1 MIRLENISKVY
12 GNQHALHEVSV
23 NVEDGE
29 FVFLIGPSGSGK
41 TTLLR
46 LLIKDLL
53 PTAGDIFIGD
63 WNLKTLKNSQIHL
76 LRRHVGTVFQ
86 DGKLVMDRTVFE
98 NIALGLEILGKH
110 GGMIEKDVHDVM
122 ALVGL
127 ENFDDKFPLQ
137 LSAGELQRTAI
148 ARAIIG
154 GPKILLADEPTGN
167 LDPETGEEIMGI
179 LEEIQK
185 LGTTV
190 IVSTHNT
197 TIVDDMKKRTITLSE
212 GKLVSDELK
221 GKYRYEKK
229 HEKKRKDDKMKEA
242 HAKKDT

>member
-1 MIRLENISKVY
+1 
-12 GNQHALHEVSV
+12 
-23 NVEDGE
+23 
-29 FVFLIGPSGSGK
+29 
-41 TTLLR
+41 
-46 LLIKDLL
+46 
-53 PTAGDIFIGD
+53 
-63 WNLKTLKNSQIHL
+63 
-76 LRRHVGTVFQ
+76 VFQ

-98 NIALGLEILGKH
+98 NIALSLEILGKH
-110 GGMIEKDVHDVM
+110 GTLIEKDVHDIM

-127 ENFDDKFPLQ
+127 EHFDDKFPLQ

-167 LDPETGEEIMGI
+167 LDPKTGEEIMRI

-212 GKLVSDELK
+212 GKIVSDEQK
-221 GKYRYEKK
+221 GRYLYEKK
-229 HEKKRKDDKMKEA
+229 HEKKRMDDGVKELQR
-242 HAKKDT
+242 KKEK